1 MTYPTLCFQLQRC
14 NAQRIMGRYENF
26 VKIIREIFGVR
37 QYFSYL
43 YTVKRKKKED
53 LGLRGVRARSY
64 GHKSKG
70 FARRMKNEK
79 EKSEK

>member
-64 GHKSKG
+64 GHKSKV
-70 FARRMKNEK
+70 FKQKVK
-79 EKSEK
+79 EKKRR